1 MSDHPI
7 VHIEIS
13 ANDREATARFYE
25 AVFGWKTQQ
34 IPEMNYATFDSGKVG
49 GGFSPV
55 SETNPAGSI
64 FFHILTDDI
73 EASLAQVESQ
83 DGKTVLSK
91 TEIPGIGW
99 YGLFNDPTGNL
110 IGLYTPL
117 PEG

>member
-1 MSDHPI
+1 MPPSTQAK
-7 VHIEIS
+7 S
-13 ANDREATARFYE
+13 AAGLARS
-25 AVFGWKTQQ
+25 ARRT
-34 IPEMNYATFDSGKVG
+34 
-49 GGFSPV
+49 
-55 SETNPAGSI
+55 PAGSI

-73 EASLAQVESQ
+73 DASLAQVESQ
-83 DGKTVLSK
+83 GGKTVLSK